1 MCGPSG
7 IGVLYGKAEFLEK
20 MDPYEGGGDMIL
32 SVSFDST
39 TYNEIPY
46 KFEAGTPPIAQ
57 AIGLGSA
64 IGYLENVGI
73 DNVNKHEK
81 YLLDYATVELESIS
95 GLRIIGK
102 AKNKAGVIS
111 FVLDKVHPHDIGTI
125 LNDEGVAI
133 RTGHHC
139 AQPVMEHFKI
149 PATARASFYLYN
161 NKEEV
166 DQLVKAVDSVKKSSV
181 VKLFY
186 EFFKL
191 VSRSYTGSQ

>member
-1 MCGPSG
+1 
-7 IGVLYGKAEFLEK
+7 
-20 MDPYEGGGDMIL
+20 MIL

-166 DQLVKAVDSVKKSSV
+166 DQLVRAVDSVKI
-181 VKLFY
+181 F
-186 EFFKL
+186 
-191 VSRSYTGSQ
+191 GC

>member
-1 MCGPSG
+1 
-7 IGVLYGKAEFLEK
+7 
-20 MDPYEGGGDMIL
+20 MIL

-39 TYNEIPY
+39 TFNEIPY

-64 IGYLENVGI
+64 ITYLENVGI
-73 DNVNKHEK
+73 DNVNRHEK
-81 YLLDYATVELESIS
+81 YLLDYATAELENIP

-102 AKNKAGVIS
+102 AKNKASVIS

-139 AQPVMEHFKI
+139 AQPVMEHFNI

-166 DQLVKAVDSVKKSSV
+166 DQLVSAIHSVKKI
-181 VKLFY
+181 F
-186 EFFKL
+186 
-191 VSRSYTGSQ
+191 GC

>member
-1 MCGPSG
+1 
-7 IGVLYGKAEFLEK
+7 
-20 MDPYEGGGDMIL
+20 MIL

-46 KFEAGTPPIAQ
+46 KFLARTPPIAQ

-64 IGYLENVGI
+64 IRYLENVGI

-166 DQLVKAVDSVKKSSV
+166 DQLVKAVDSVKKI
-181 VKLFY
+181 F
-186 EFFKL
+186 
-191 VSRSYTGSQ
+191 GC

>member
-1 MCGPSG
+1 
-7 IGVLYGKAEFLEK
+7 
-20 MDPYEGGGDMIL
+20 MIL

-39 TYNEIPY
+39 TFNEIPY

-64 IGYLENVGI
+64 ITYLENVGI

-81 YLLDYATVELESIS
+81 YLLDYATVELESIP

-102 AKNKAGVIS
+102 AENKAGVIS

-133 RTGHHC
+133 RTGRC
-139 AQPVMEHFKI
+139 RGAASPGVG
-149 PATARASFYLYN
+149 ATPGGYFGLFGDASDL
-161 NKEEV
+161 
-166 DQLVKAVDSVKKSSV
+166 
-181 VKLFY
+181 
-186 EFFKL
+186 
-191 VSRSYTGSQ
+191 